1 MTNKIVILDNS
12 VELYEHYI
20 SDEKWEKT
28 VSFPKGGL
36 TFNIS
41 NGTIKFFAFEDY
53 LYKNCIISMQLPIYI
68 VDRDGGVDGEYDDPS
83 EIGEILDRIFP
94 NASGT
99 EIDLTAYLKKRE
111 AAEIYQPKGDYALRS
126 EIPDVTD
133 FVTDEDLVEALD
145 DYYTKS
151 EVDSKIPSLD
161 GYATQQWV
169 EDQHYITGVD
179 LSDYATKEYVSGY
192 TYDKRTIDEKI
203 AQGGT
208 FDPTQYYTKTATDA
222 LLDEKLDASAYTPT
236 DLSNYYT
243 KGEVDGIVSGITASG
258 VTRQEMNEAIASA
271 KTEIEAEIPSLD
283 YYVTFDDMTEYVGD
297 VYTKTEVDN
306 LFVNK
311 ETFETYII
319 NMQQQI
325 DSLKAAISGCCGETG
340 ETVYRW
346 IVVPNDYECN
356 GTTKMTKE
364 KEQSSTDGINWT
376 DTGQY
381 RAGSTV
387 LEYNSE
393 DCGYTPPVGN
403 YKIRATYKRGYT
415 VGSGQVE
422 CNSSTTITND
432 EAKQGITFLEYFR
445 TVEFGTC
452 IDTIGKNALLMGRN
466 IESITI
472 PSNIT
477 RIESG
482 AFGNCGA
489 SSAVTNYTVT
499 LNEGL
504 QYIGNLVFDYNI
516 NLKTITIPSTVTH
529 VGSQAFYLCKNLETV
544 TIKALTPPEFGSEYD
559 ASPSIFNGC
568 DSLTAIYVPAQSV
581 NAYKSARGWRFYS
594 DIIYPISSLN
604 S

>member
-1 MTNKIVILDNS
+1 MTNKIVIHDNS
-12 VELYEHYI
+12 VELYEHYT
-20 SDEKWEKT
+20 SDEKWERNL
-28 VSFPKGGL
+28 SFPKGGL

-53 LYKNCIISMQLPIYI
+53 LYRNCLMSMSLPIHI
-68 VDRDGGVDGEYDDPS
+68 TDLDGGIDGDYDDIQ
-83 EIGEILDRIFP
+83 EIGRILDRMFP
-94 NASGT
+94 ASNGV
-99 EIDLTAYLKKRE
+99 EDLTPYLKKRE
-111 AAEIYQPKGDYALRS
+111 AAELYQPIGDYALRS
-126 EIPDVTD
+126 EIPDVSG
-133 FVTDEDLVEALD
+133 FVTDEELVEVLD
-145 DYYTKS
+145 DYYTKD
-151 EVDSKIPSLD
+151 E
-161 GYATQQWV
+161 
-169 EDQHYITGVD
+169 
-179 LSDYATKEYVSGY
+179 SDERYQEKGDYVS
-192 TYDKRTIDEKI
+192 
-203 AQGGT
+203 AST
-208 FDPTQYYTKTATDA
+208 FNEYAATTR
-222 LLDEKLDASAYTPT
+222 LDIISLEDNKLDITAYTPT

-271 KTEIEAEIPSLD
+271 RTEIEAEIPTLD
-283 YYVTFDDMTEYVGD
+283 DYVTFDDMTEYVGD
-297 VYTKTEVDN
+297 IYTKTEVDN
-306 LFVNK
+306 LFVSKN
-311 ETFETYII
+311 TFETYII

-325 DSLKAAISGCCGETG
+325 DSLKATISGCCSETG

-403 YKIRATYKRGYT
+403 FKIIATYKKGYT
-415 VGSGQVE
+415 VESGQVE

-432 EAKQGITFLEYFR
+432 EIKQDITFKQYFR
-445 TVEFGTC
+445 TVEFGNC
-452 IDTIGKNALLMGRN
+452 IDTIGENALLTGIN
-466 IESITI
+466 IESLTI

-477 RIESG
+477 KIERG
-482 AFGNCGA
+482 AFGSCGT

-504 QYIGNLVFDYNI
+504 QYIGNIAFGYNI
-516 NLKTITIPSTVTH
+516 NLKTITIPSTVTY
-529 VGSQAFYLCKNLETV
+529 VGSQAFYLCTNLETV
-544 TIKALTPPEFGSEYD
+544 TVKALTPPEIGVMYD
-559 ASPSIFNGC
+559 TMPNIFNGC

-581 NAYKSARGWRFYS
+581 DAYKSARGWRFYS
-594 DIIYPISSLN
+594 DIIYPISELN

>member
-53 LYKNCIISMQLPIYI
+53 LYRNCIISMQLPIYI

-111 AAEIYQPKGDYALRS
+111 AAETYQPKGDYALRS

-145 DYYTKS
+145 DYYTKD
-151 EVDSKIPSLD
+151 EVDGMIPSLS

-192 TYDKRTIDEKI
+192 TYDKSTIDEKI

-222 LLDEKLDASAYTPT
+222 LLNEKADTATT
-236 DLSNYYT
+236 YT
-243 KGEVDGIVSGITASG
+243 KGEVD
-258 VTRQEMNEAIASA
+258 EAIASA

-283 YYVTFDDMTEYVGD
+283 DYVTFDDMTEYVGD
-297 VYTKTEVDN
+297 IYTKDEVNN
-306 LFVNK
+306 LFVSK

-325 DSLKAAISGCCGETG
+325 DSLKATISGCCGETG

-403 YKIRATYKRGYT
+403 FKIRATYKVGYT

-422 CNSSTTITND
+422 CDSSTTITND
-432 EAKQGITFLEYFR
+432 EIKQGITFLSYLR
-445 TVEFGTC
+445 TVEFGNC
-452 IDTIGKNALLMGRN
+452 IDTIGENALLNGTR
-466 IESITI
+466 IESLTI

-482 AFGNCGA
+482 GCASAGS

-504 QYIGNLVFDYNI
+504 QYIGNLAFSYNK
-516 NLKTITIPSTVTH
+516 NLRTVTIPSTVTY
-529 VGSQAFYLCKNLETV
+529 VGSQAFYLCQNMETV
-544 TIKALTPPEFGSEYD
+544 TIKALTPPETSGDS
-559 ASPSIFNGC
+559 AVSGSIFNGC
-568 DSLTAIYVPAQSV
+568 DSLTAIYVPAQSID
-581 NAYKSARGWRFYS
+581 AYKSARGWRFYS
-594 DIIYPISSLN
+594 DIIYPISE
-604 S
+604 

>member
-53 LYKNCIISMQLPIYI
+53 LYRNCIISMQLPIYI

-111 AAEIYQPKGDYALRS
+111 AAELYQPIGDYALRS

-145 DYYTKS
+145 DYYTKDDVYTKE
-151 EVDSKIPSLD
+151 EVNQVVESAKTEIETEIPSLS
-161 GYATQQWV
+161 GYAT
-169 EDQHYITGVD
+169 I
-179 LSDYATKEYVSGY
+179 EYVDSSVSGKAD
-192 TYDKRTIDEKI
+192 TSTVE
-203 AQGGT
+203 QEL
-208 FDPTQYYTKTATDA
+208 AT
-222 LLDEKLDASAYTPT
+222 KLDASAYTPV
-236 DLSNYYT
+236 DLSDYYT

-283 YYVTFDDMTEYVGD
+283 DYVTFDDMTEYVGD
-297 VYTKTEVDN
+297 VYTKTEVNN

-325 DSLKAAISGCCGETG
+325 DSLKATISGCCGETG

-403 YKIRATYKRGYT
+403 FKIRATYKRGYT

-466 IESITI
+466 IESLTI

-477 RIESG
+477 KIESG
-482 AFGNCGA
+482 AFGNCGT

-504 QYIGNLVFDYNI
+504 QYIGNLAFDYNI

-529 VGSQAFYLCKNLETV
+529 VGGQAFYLCKNMETV
-544 TIKALTPPEFGSEYD
+544 TVKALTPPEIGVEYD

-568 DSLTAIYVPAQSV
+568 DSLTAIYVPAQSLD
-581 NAYKSARGWRFYS
+581 AYKSARGWRFYS
-594 DIIYPISSLN
+594 DIIYPIS
-604 S
+604 

>member
-53 LYKNCIISMQLPIYI
+53 LYRNCIISMQLPIYI

-126 EIPDVTD
+126 EIPDVSD

-145 DYYTKS
+145 DYYTKD
-151 EVDSKIPSLD
+151 EVDGMIPSLS

-192 TYDKRTIDEKI
+192 TYDKNTIDEKI

-222 LLDEKLDASAYTPT
+222 LLDDKADTATT
-236 DLSNYYT
+236 YT
-243 KGEVDGIVSGITASG
+243 KGEVD
-258 VTRQEMNEAIASA
+258 EAIASA
-271 KTEIEAEIPSLD
+271 KTEIEAEIPTLD
-283 YYVTFDDMTEYVGD
+283 DYVTFDDMTEYVGD
-297 VYTKTEVDN
+297 IYTKDEVNN
-306 LFVNK
+306 LFVSK

-325 DSLKAAISGCCGETG
+325 DSLKATISGCCGETG

-403 YKIRATYKRGYT
+403 FKIRATYKVGYT

-422 CNSSTTITND
+422 CDSSTTITND
-432 EAKQGITFLEYFR
+432 EIKQGITFLSYLR
-445 TVEFGTC
+445 TVEFGNC
-452 IDTIGKNALLMGRN
+452 IDTIGENALLNGTR
-466 IESITI
+466 IESLTI

-482 AFGNCGA
+482 GCASVGS

-504 QYIGNLVFDYNI
+504 QYIGNLAFSYNN
-516 NLKTITIPSTVTH
+516 NLRTITIPSTVTY
-529 VGSQAFYLCKNLETV
+529 VGSQAFYLCQNMETV
-544 TIKALTPPEFGSEYD
+544 TIKALTPPETSGDS
-559 ASPSIFNGC
+559 AVSGSIFNGC

-581 NAYKSARGWRFYS
+581 NAYKSAIGWRFYS